1 LQSLPI
7 DLRLTGVARRSSLL
21 LFAAAFVGPL
31 LLFAA
36 LAAQVTDGS
45 GPGWDGPVTRLL
57 SRLGEPPVP
66 TGTQRIVDNSHSA
79 GAVLLLGLL
88 LLLAVRKRFRDALFV
103 TAAVAGVAIFEP
115 LFKGAFER
123 QPPGDAEGFSFP
135 SGSAMA
141 SMTIVATVVV
151 LVWPT
156 RARWLV
162 VLAGAA
168 FVFAFGAAIVILRWH
183 YPSDVIA
190 GWCVA
195 LVWVSALSLL
205 GRSTPIGGT
214 SPVGRHEVADD
225 VGEG

>member
-1 LQSLPI
+1 MSHPFPPAPSGWS
-7 DLRLTGVARRSSLL
+7 TTRR
-21 LFAAAFVGPL
+21 
-31 LLFAA
+31 
-36 LAAQVTDGS
+36 
-45 GPGWDGPVTRLL
+45 
-57 SRLGEPPVP
+57 
-66 TGTQRIVDNSHSA
+66 SA
-79 GAVLLLGLL
+79 GAILLVGLL
-88 LLLAVRKRFRDALFV
+88 LLLAARKRFRDALFV

-141 SMTIVATVVV
+141 SMTIVAAVAV
-151 LVWPT
+151 LAWPT

-162 VLAGAA
+162 VLGGAA

-205 GRSTPIGGT
+205 GRSRPSAARRRRENETAGT
-214 SPVGRHEVADD
+214 SAGLAHERSPRRANAA
-225 VGEG
+225 